1 MIAGANRSGQG
12 GQPFRTGGGQPF
24 RTGGPTVPNRGAN
37 RSEQG
42 AHVPHE
48 VAPDRLE
55 DVLGAQISLGQGLR
69 LTLGDQFLISGFLR
83 FSCPM
88 ECAGIIP
95 WSLRSSA
102 LDVDHGDPRNLFEH
116 YDLRGRI
123 CRLAGGV
130 TPTTT
135 MTSHARTQPDTPSRC
150 SPPTAAPSNG
160 SSWIS
165 GPTCCTPG
173 WPSCGSGSTGARS
186 GLRSNSARARCH
198 ACAVPSAV
206 QRRTGDHGP
215 RAPSAEEPDQRDAEY
230 AFLETDYDADTWKDE
245 FGGPGKELP
254 TKDATDWTGAGTSY
268 RANWFPSDNRV
279 RVMDWYCAEYDEE
292 TLYELHGGQTAT
304 GTEELD
310 IAVMETVDPA
320 IVAELEG
327 VSEKDHEEWMK
338 ELRKQQTFR
347 KRAVQRRVITVRR
360 IDAKYI
366 HETTA
371 WPTPWQP
378 FVPWVHEETDY
389 MGERDMR
396 GTVRDAK
403 DAQRVYNVNVSS
415 LSEAVNDAPKNRV
428 VGYKGQF
435 GKPDS
440 MTRKGWEEAPNK
452 RFAYL
457 EVEPITIDGKPAPFP
472 QPFNIEPAVMGLA
485 HAISQAD
492 NDLKATGRFHDASL
506 AEAGPEQSG
515 KAIIARQ
522 RQDELSNGGFING
535 HLVGL
540 ASVCRQLIELYR
552 VLYTTA
558 QIVRITGEDDQ
569 KRKVMIFNGEEN
581 DPRQQD
587 GFQPDTGVKEED
599 YFDIGSGEY
608 DVEVKPGP
616 QAGSRREEDLKMMGE
631 FVAKLPADYM
641 MNFMDLLFELVDA
654 PAGRKLSER
663 AGKLLPEGLRD
674 EGEEGQQQDPA
685 QLQAKLQQAAEE
697 HQKLTEAFEEAK
709 KALETKQV
717 EADNKEKL
725 QAAELASKEG
735 IEQAKLVVE
744 WTKVM
749 AQSDNDEAKN
759 KAKAEVDRIFA
770 DIDAKRLALDAK
782 KADDS
787 FVLGEHKIQ
796 SGSAASRPW
805 AQHVEG
811 NQGGR

>member
-1 MIAGANRSGQG
+1 MRPRLKRVLN
-12 GQPFRTGGGQPF
+12 PFRV
-24 RTGGPTVPNRGAN
+24 R
-37 RSEQG
+37 
-42 AHVPHE
+42 
-48 VAPDRLE
+48 
-55 DVLGAQISLGQGLR
+55 
-69 LTLGDQFLISGFLR
+69 
-83 FSCPM
+83 
-88 ECAGIIP
+88 
-95 WSLRSSA
+95 
-102 LDVDHGDPRNLFEH
+102 VD
-116 YDLRGRI
+116 
-123 CRLAGGV
+123 
-130 TPTTT
+130 
-135 MTSHARTQPDTPSRC
+135 
-150 SPPTAAPSNG
+150 
-160 SSWIS
+160 
-165 GPTCCTPG
+165 
-173 WPSCGSGSTGARS
+173 
-186 GLRSNSARARCH
+186 
-198 ACAVPSAV
+198 
-206 QRRTGDHGP
+206 
-215 RAPSAEEPDQRDAEY
+215 PSAEEPDQRDAEY
-230 AFLETDYDADTWKDE
+230 AFLETDYDADTWREE
-245 FGGPGKELP
+245 FGGPDKELP
-254 TKDATDWTGAGTSY
+254 TRDGTDWTGADTSN
-268 RANWFPSDNRV
+268 RSNWFPSNSKV
-279 RVMDWYCAEYDEE
+279 RVVDWYCAEYEEE
-292 TLYELHGGQTAT
+292 TLYELHDGQTAT
-304 GTEELD
+304 GLEELD
-310 IAVMETVDPA
+310 ALVMQTVDPA
-320 IVAELEG
+320 L
-327 VSEKDHEEWMK
+327 VSEVEGMSDEDHATWMK

-347 KRAVQRRVITVRR
+347 KRTVPRRVITVRR

-366 HETTA
+366 HETTQ
-371 WPTPWQP
+371 WPTQWQP

-440 MTRKGWEEAPNK
+440 TTRKGWIESPNK
-452 RFAYL
+452 RFAFL
-457 EVEPITIDGKPAPFP
+457 EVEPISIDGKPAPFP
-472 QPFNIEPAVMGLA
+472 QPFNVEPAIMGLA

-558 QIVRITGEDDQ
+558 QIVRITGDDDQ
-569 KRKVMIFNGEEN
+569 KRKVMIYNGDEN

-587 GFQPDTGVKEED
+587 GFSPDLDPELKDED
-599 YFDIGSGEY
+599 YFDIGSGTY

-631 FVAKLPADYM
+631 FVAKLPPDYM

-663 AGKLLPEGLRD
+663 AGKLLPEGLKD
-674 EGEEGQQQDPA
+674 EGEEGQQPDPA

-697 HQKLTEAFEEAK
+697 HQQLVEAFEEAK
-709 KALETKQV
+709 KQIETKQI
-717 EADNKEKL
+717 EADNKERL

-749 AQSDNDEAKN
+749 AVTENEEAKN

-770 DIDAKRLALDAK
+770 EIDAKRLALDAK
-782 KADDS
+782 KADDD
-787 FVLGEHKIQ
+787 FKLGEHKITA
-796 SGSAASRPW
+796 GSAASRPG
-805 AQHVEG
+805 AGEATALGHVVPDVIAAATVRAHPRRPSATTPGEPA
-811 NQGGR
+811 GRVR